1 MFECQYS
8 STPYINYY
16 LDIEDDSTAE
26 QFFSDELVFLL
37 TYEDEHNRLSEIRR
51 WNIKFPEKWIHI
63 GCSDIEHNY
72 ASTLN
77 RILIPYF
84 QQIDPTLD
92 ISVPDLTLEEIQQ
105 LIPEFRAI
113 LEEAAGLGIVG
124 TYPFITSDY
133 IENVLDNLE
142 STCIAKID
150 RQNFNQYRQAAII
163 RNLTSPDFFG
173 EYFESGKVIIFA
185 GFFHT
190 GTHQAFPLED
200 DYFTEGAYLNSEYE
214 PTQGQ
219 TYSLVLMG
227 YAYTLDAMSEIDIS
241 ACGHLGSEYRNTIT
255 NMGRAFQEEMINDD
269 DRILVWP
276 IDDFDRLLLSSAS
289 ESDFHPVRIT
299 EFDFEGIV
307 QAAELISSE
316 YAVQLRSRI
325 NWSIGNHDACILIPW
340 SPIVTA
346 MIE

>member
-1 MFECQYS
+1 M
-8 STPYINYY
+8 
-16 LDIEDDSTAE
+16 
-26 QFFSDELVFLL
+26 
-37 TYEDEHNRLSEIRR
+37 
-51 WNIKFPEKWIHI
+51 
-63 GCSDIEHNY
+63 
-72 ASTLN
+72 
-77 RILIPYF
+77 
-84 QQIDPTLD
+84 
-92 ISVPDLTLEEIQQ
+92 
-105 LIPEFRAI
+105 
-113 LEEAAGLGIVG
+113 
-124 TYPFITSDY
+124 
-133 IENVLDNLE
+133 
-142 STCIAKID
+142 
-150 RQNFNQYRQAAII
+150 
-163 RNLTSPDFFG
+163 
-173 EYFESGKVIIFA
+173 
-185 GFFHT
+185 
-190 GTHQAFPLED
+190 ED